1 MLLTGGGPPKKPCLD
16 PVLQVV
22 EDAAP
27 SLDVSVIC
35 SWDNTASF
43 EKDEA
48 VKSLTATEEAVSEP
62 PTVDPDVSTL
72 QLPSASTVHSENAL
86 PGVSVITPISK
97 RVVTEKK
104 ARVNKVLDAAQQ
116 QQEIFEIKKQ
126 ILTQDLLWATERRKQ
141 KEKLMKLR
149 VEAAEGQ

>member
-1 MLLTGGGPPKKPCLD
+1 MNAYK
-16 PVLQVV
+16 
-22 EDAAP
+22 
-27 SLDVSVIC
+27 VI
-35 SWDNTASF
+35 N
-43 EKDEA
+43 KYI
-48 VKSLTATEEAVSEP
+48 L
-62 PTVDPDVSTL
+62 VDPDVSTL
-72 QLPSASTVHSENAL
+72 QFPSGSTVHSENAL

-149 VEAAEGQ
+149 VEAAERDL